1 MDDTAS
7 VLRSFER
14 LGLIGRDE
22 RPAMTALDGGV
33 SGDVYRVDL
42 ASGPVCVKR
51 ALARLRVPGDW
62 TAPVERSGY
71 EVAWLKTVE
80 AIDPRLAP
88 TVIASDPA
96 AHLFVMRYL
105 DPRSHPVW
113 KDELAAGRV
122 QISFAA
128 EVGRSLGR
136 IHAATAHDPIA
147 SSRFQT
153 ASLFNALRIEP
164 YLLATARAHPELA
177 ASLEDL
183 AVKTLAS
190 RIALVHGDISPKN
203 ILVGPGGPVFLDAE
217 CAWFGDPAF
226 DLAFVATH
234 LLLKT
239 LWRPQHADR
248 YLSSLARLT
257 DAYFQQVDWEPPS
270 GLSARAAALLPAL
283 LLARVDGKSPA
294 EYLSAEDHTFIRT
307 VVPPMI
313 ASPVEAIEEVIDGWV
328 KGIHNL

>member
-1 MDDTAS
+1 MDATAS
-7 VLRSFER
+7 VLSSLER
-14 LGLIGRDE
+14 LGLIGRGE
-22 RPAMTALDGGV
+22 RPAMTTLDGGV
-33 SGDVYRVDL
+33 SGDVYRVNLD
-42 ASGPVCVKR
+42 SGPVCVKR
-51 ALARLRVPGDW
+51 ALARLRVAGDW
-62 TAPVERSGY
+62 TAPVERSVY

-96 AHLFVMRYL
+96 SHLFVMRYL
-105 DPRSHPVW
+105 EPRSHPVW
-113 KDELAAGRV
+113 KDELASGRV
-122 QISFAA
+122 QLSFAA
-128 EVGRSLGR
+128 EVGRSLGL

-147 SSRFQT
+147 SSRFET

-164 YLLATARAHPELA
+164 YLLATARAHTELA
-177 ASLEDL
+177 ASLENL
-183 AVKTLAS
+183 AAKTLAS

-203 ILVGPGGPVFLDAE
+203 ILVGPDGPVFLDAE

-239 LWRPQHADR
+239 LWRPQHTDR
-248 YLSSLARLT
+248 YLSSLASLT
-257 DAYFQQVDWEPPS
+257 DTYFRQVDWEPPS
-270 GLSARAAALLPAL
+270 DLNARAAALLPAL

-294 EYLSAEDHTFIRT
+294 EYLSAENRAFIRT

-313 ASPVEAIEEVIDGWV
+313 ASPVEAIGVVKNGWV
-328 KGIHNL
+328 KGLQTL